1 LQKISSC
8 DFVWQNWQV
17 WVKSRIST
25 VRDLRAILVGM
36 AYDLQLVP
44 EQRGLYILVDS
55 KFTKARLESE
65 LQAFKEIVDDKLA
78 EGIYLALFER
88 DKGFVYFPEQ
98 QCNIPLN
105 ELKPLIQQ
113 EQSSI
118 GISSPGATRIAIL
131 NLLILQ
137 WLSQGEPQT
146 TEGLSIASGA
156 SYPTVF
162 NTIKQLEA
170 ENLITRQTDRRVS
183 LKRFPVNLWKRWVV
197 ESEARKS
204 VRFRDISGQPR
215 TPEDMAERL
224 KKLHLQNVAIGGVF
238 GARYYYPKLDIT
250 GSPRLDLVVHG
261 GINSDLEF
269 IKKLDPALSP
279 IVNVV
284 EPANVVVHFL
294 SRAEAMFIKD
304 SNGFVL
310 ADPIECLANL
320 YQGGLDYQ
328 ADDMLSKLIIKCEEE
343 KEC

>member
-1 LQKISSC
+1 
-8 DFVWQNWQV
+8 
-17 WVKSRIST
+17 
-25 VRDLRAILVGM
+25 M
-36 AYDLQLVP
+36 AYEIQLVP
-44 EQRGLYILVDS
+44 EKQGLFILVDS

-65 LQAFKEIVDDKLA
+65 LQAFKEIIADRLA
-78 EGIYLALFER
+78 SGIYLALFER

-98 QCNIPLN
+98 QCNIPVN
-105 ELKPLIQQ
+105 ELKPLIHE
-113 EQSSI
+113 EQSAI

-137 WLSQGEPQT
+137 LLNRGEPQT

-162 NTIKQLEA
+162 NTIKQLDA

-204 VRFRDISGQPR
+204 IRFRDLSGQPR

-224 KKLHLQNVAIGGVF
+224 KKLHLQNVAIGGVI
-238 GARYYYPKLDIT
+238 GAKYYYPKLNIT

-261 GINSDLEF
+261 GINSDMEF

-279 IVNVV
+279 IVNLV

-304 SNGFVL
+304 SNGFLL
-310 ADPIECLANL
+310 ADPVECLANL
-320 YQGGLDYQ
+320 YHGGLDYQ
-328 ADDMLSKLIIKCEEE
+328 ADEMLSKLIIKCDEEN
-343 KEC
+343 

>member
-1 LQKISSC
+1 MQKTLPC
-8 DFVWQNWQV
+8 DFVWQNWQI
-17 WVKSRIST
+17 WVKSRVST

-36 AYDLQLVP
+36 AYEIQLVP
-44 EQRGLYILVDS
+44 EKQGLFILVDS

-65 LQAFKEIVDDKLA
+65 LQAFKEIIADRLA
-78 EGIYLALFER
+78 SGIYLALFER

-98 QCNIPLN
+98 QCNIPVN
-105 ELKPLIQQ
+105 ELKPLIHE
-113 EQSSI
+113 EQSAI

-137 WLSQGEPQT
+137 LLNRGEPQT

-162 NTIKQLEA
+162 NTIKQLDA

-204 VRFRDISGQPR
+204 IRFRDLSGQPR

-224 KKLHLQNVAIGGVF
+224 KKLHLQNVAIGGVI
-238 GARYYYPKLDIT
+238 GAKYYYPKLNIT

-261 GINSDLEF
+261 GINSDMEF

-279 IVNVV
+279 IVNLV

-304 SNGFVL
+304 SNGFLL
-310 ADPIECLANL
+310 ADPVECLANL
-320 YQGGLDYQ
+320 YHGGLDYQ
-328 ADDMLSKLIIKCEEE
+328 ADEMLSKLIIKCDEEN
-343 KEC
+343 